1 MAVAPAPNDEREVLR
16 TSPALHLLLAK
27 IGVVDPHECR
37 STRRTSRRDRVY
49 LAPSSSLCR
58 ASRRPRVRVIP
69 TSRAPSALSG
79 MYMQFIVGS
88 CGAPTRPISVPSG
101 AVDSSDR
108 LGVGEESCNTAGRM
122 QVDDSHAARG
132 RAMRRVRALARPIST
147 CAFHAARSAGL
158 DVHAEARGASAQS
171 FLALEGCR
179 WVSAG
184 SNVRGGRVAQRELVI
199 PARIRAGLAAGGP
212 SSDGLGSSPDHRLG
226 ARDGAH
232 DVINR
237 L

>member
-37 STRRTSRRDRVY
+37 NTRRTSRRDRVY
-49 LAPSSSLCR
+49 LAPSSSPCR

-101 AVDSSDR
+101 AVESSDR
-108 LGVGEESCNTAGRM
+108 LGVGDESCNTAGRM

-132 RAMRRVRALARPIST
+132 RAMRRA
-147 CAFHAARSAGL
+147 C
-158 DVHAEARGASAQS
+158 ARGADFDVRVSRCS
-171 FLALEGCR
+171 IGGLGRSCR
-179 WVSAG
+179 SPWGLDSVVSRSRGLPLGKRGIERKGWTCCSAG
-184 SNVRGGRVAQRELVI
+184 ACDSRPDPCGSR
-199 PARIRAGLAAGGP
+199 AAGGP
-212 SSDGLGSSPDHRLG
+212 SSDALGSSPDDRLG